1 MKCLTKHCINFLF
14 FSFFMT
20 VPCMVLAANPGQED
34 FPPLPPDQEQ
44 PFFEPPKLPPKDP
57 DSIIYYRG
65 NRIYMK
71 DDVMEVAKTNI
82 HRLDDDTIALEIT
95 FTQSI
100 NPRSVN
106 QDSFII
112 DDEPLP
118 DGTRIIFNRR
128 GDTVRIILQMEDD
141 YFSLSIQNVSSF
153 NGKLVEPVD
162 FDLTI
167 PLPEPPEEE
176 AEAEDASAGS
186 ASDTENPDADSEPE
200 QTLESE

>member
-1 MKCLTKHCINFLF
+1 
-14 FSFFMT
+14 
-20 VPCMVLAANPGQED
+20 MVLAANPDQED
-34 FPPLPPDQEQ
+34 FPPLPPDQDQ

-82 HRLDDDTIALEIT
+82 LRLDDDTIALEIT
-95 FTQSI
+95 FTQSL

-106 QDSFII
+106 EGSFII

-162 FDLTI
+162 FDMTI
-167 PLPEPPEEE
+167 PLPESPEEDSDD
-176 AEAEDASAGS
+176 EDAM
-186 ASDTENPDADSEPE
+186 NPDSVAAEPEDDVDSE
-200 QTLESE
+200 QNLESD